1 MELKEIKK
9 FISTVIKSKVSEV
22 KVKTEKFKIK
32 IKTEDTQVM
41 FSIRI
46 NHRKVIFISI
56 CLRLLKY

>member
-32 IKTEDTQVM
+32 IKTEDTQ
-41 FSIRI
+41 
-46 NHRKVIFISI
+46 
-56 CLRLLKY
+56 